1 MRLTQY
7 HRQAFVSAVMNDV
20 PRTNHNEIAHKLAQ
34 DYLVEHMPP
43 KVRAVFDDKGLRH
56 YLVTTCTY
64 FPGSISNAAMYGA
77 EGGIHWWK
85 QVPELSAKISEIA
98 QQADE
103 QCTQRYN
110 LESKLRAIAKSCT
123 TRAALAKALP
133 EFEKYLPA
141 EDAPSTNLPALANVV
156 ADFVQAGWPK
166 GKKPQEATT

>member
-20 PRTNHNEIAHKLAQ
+20 PEIDYDEIVHKLAQ
-34 DYLVEHMPP
+34 DHLVERMPP
-43 KVRAVFDDKGLRH
+43 KVRAVFDDKQLRH
-56 YLVTTCTY
+56 YLTTTRTY
-64 FPGSISNAAMYGA
+64 FPGSVASAEFYGD
-77 EGGIHWWK
+77 EGDCYWWK
-85 QVPELSAKISEIA
+85 QVPELSAKISEVL
-98 QQADE
+98 QQANKHHE
-103 QCTQRYN
+103 QRN
-110 LESKLRAIAKSCT
+110 ELERKLRAVAKSCT

-166 GKKPQEATT
+166 GKKPQEATA